1 MTTTPFRIGF
11 LPLVDAAL
19 PILARELGFA
29 EAEGIALELVR
40 DMSWATVNDRLLYGH
55 SDAAHLLAPLAIAT
69 TLGLGRP
76 ATPLSVPFVLGL
88 NGNAITLRPDLATQV
103 TAVGAPGDVA
113 AIGARL
119 AEVAQ
124 AARERGTP
132 LRFGVVHRYSSHN
145 YMLRYWLI
153 GCGIDPDR
161 DVAIVTVAPPFAA
174 DALAAGEIDGICV
187 GEPWNSVAV
196 DRGVGVIVAVTSQI
210 WLRGVEKVLA
220 MRTARMEE
228 ESDLTHRLLRAL
240 YRAGSTK
247 ATPARMEEESDL
259 THRLL
264 RALYRAG
271 VAFVDPARREE
282 IAAILAGP
290 DYLDGSATLIGHA
303 ISDRIVF
310 AQGAAPID
318 VPDFM
323 FQHREAANFPWV
335 SQAAWLY
342 AQMCIAGHAAPNPA
356 DYDAAQRVFRP
367 DVYRAALRPLGVP
380 LPGASSKLE
389 GGIVEALG
397 VGTTQGRL
405 IMGADRFFDARSF
418 DPADLAGYLGGF
430 EA

>member
-1 MTTTPFRIGF
+1 MSNTPFRIGF

-29 EAEGIALELVR
+29 EDEGIDLTLVR

-88 NGNAITLRPDLATQV
+88 NGNAITLRPDLAAQV
-103 TAVGAPGDVA
+103 TTVGGPGDVTV
-113 AIGARL
+113 IGAKL
-119 AEVAQ
+119 AAVVR
-124 AARERGTP
+124 AADRP

-145 YMLRYWLI
+145 YMLRYWLV
-153 GCGIDPDR
+153 GCGIDPDH
-161 DVAIVTVAPPFAA
+161 DVEIVTVAPPFAA
-174 DALAAGEIDGICV
+174 DALAGGEVDGICV

-196 DRGVGVIVAVTSQI
+196 DRGAGVIVAVTSQI

-220 MRTARMEE
+220 MRRARMEE
-228 ESDLTHRLLRAL
+228 DPDLAHRLIRAL
-240 YRAGSTK
+240 YRAGT
-247 ATPARMEEESDL
+247 
-259 THRLL
+259 
-264 RALYRAG
+264 
-271 VAFVDPARREE
+271 AFVDPERCDE
-282 IAAILAGP
+282 ITAILARP
-290 DYLDGSATLIGHA
+290 DYLDASAPLIRRA
-303 ISDRIVF
+303 ISDQILF
-310 AQGAAPID
+310 AHGQAAVH

-342 AQMCIAGHAAPNPA
+342 AQMCLAGHTKANDG
-356 DYDAAQRVFRP
+356 DYQAAQRVFRP

-389 GGIVEALG
+389 GGIADSLG

-405 IMGADRFFDARSF
+405 ILGADRFFDARSF
-418 DPADLAGYLGGF
+418 DPEALSEYLA
-430 EA
+430 ESMPK

>member
-1 MTTTPFRIGF
+1 MVPLTVGF

-19 PILARELGFA
+19 PILAREMGFA
-29 EAEGIALELVR
+29 EDEGIDLSLVR
-40 DMSWATVNDRLLYGH
+40 DMSWATVCDRLLYGH

-88 NGNAITLRPDLATQV
+88 NGNAVTLRPELAVQV
-103 TAVGAPGDVA
+103 TTVGGPGDVG

-119 AEVAQ
+119 AAVIRAS
-124 AARERGTP
+124 ARRP
-132 LRFGVVHRYSSHN
+132 RFGVVHRYSSHD

-161 DVAIVTVAPPFAA
+161 DIEIVTVAPPFAA
-174 DALAAGEIDGICV
+174 DALAVGEVDGICV

-196 DRGVGVIVAVTSQI
+196 DRGAGVIVAVTSQI
-210 WLRGVEKVLA
+210 WRRGVEKVLA
-220 MRTARMEE
+220 MRSARMAQD
-228 ESDLTHRLLRAL
+228 SDLT
-240 YRAGSTK
+240 G
-247 ATPARMEEESDL
+247 
-259 THRLL
+259 RLL

-271 VAFVDPARREE
+271 VAFIDPARLDV
-282 IAAILAGP
+282 IARILARP
-290 DYLDGSATLIGHA
+290 DYLDGSADLIRRA
-303 ISDRIVF
+303 ISDRILF
-310 AQGAAPID
+310 ARGHEAVH

-342 AQMCIAGHAAPNPA
+342 AQMAIAGHVTPNPR
-356 DYDAAQRVFRP
+356 DYATAQRVFRP
-367 DVYRAALRPLGVP
+367 DIYRAALRSIGAP

-389 GGIVEALG
+389 GGIVGPLP

-405 IMGADRFFDARSF
+405 ILGADRFFDARSF
-418 DPADLAGYLGGF
+418 DPEALDTYLAGF
-430 EA
+430 PAR